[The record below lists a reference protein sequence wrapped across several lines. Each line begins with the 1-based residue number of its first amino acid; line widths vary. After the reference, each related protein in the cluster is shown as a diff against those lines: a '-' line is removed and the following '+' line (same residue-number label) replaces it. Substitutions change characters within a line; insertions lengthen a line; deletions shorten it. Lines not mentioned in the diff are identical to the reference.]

1 MSQSLTDDSEVVFE
15 QPGKTAEAME
25 QEGLI
30 PSRHKEETGL
40 EDTQPHDGTRRKA
53 MEFDRPVDEELGA
66 ALGGVKDK
74 DILHSEEASELRPEQ
89 QIQNEEETRTPHV
102 GNHGEWRVINLRD
115 LVMG

>member
-1 MSQSLTDDSEVVFE
+1 MSQLLTDDSEVVFE
-15 QPGKTAEAME
+15 QSGETAEAME

-66 ALGGVKDK
+66 ALGGVRDNVKFNSD
-74 DILHSEEASELRPEQ
+74 ETSELRPEQ
-89 QIQNEEETRTPHV
+89 
-102 GNHGEWRVINLRD
+102 LD
-115 LVMG
+115 SK

>member
-1 MSQSLTDDSEVVFE
+1 MNSRGE
-15 QPGKTAEAME
+15 TAEAME

-53 MEFDRPVDEELGA
+53 MEFDRPVDEELGV
-66 ALGGVKDK
+66 ALGGVRDNVKFNSDETS
-74 DILHSEEASELRPEQ
+74 DLRPEQ

-102 GNHGEWRVINLRD
+102 GNHGEWRVNNRWD